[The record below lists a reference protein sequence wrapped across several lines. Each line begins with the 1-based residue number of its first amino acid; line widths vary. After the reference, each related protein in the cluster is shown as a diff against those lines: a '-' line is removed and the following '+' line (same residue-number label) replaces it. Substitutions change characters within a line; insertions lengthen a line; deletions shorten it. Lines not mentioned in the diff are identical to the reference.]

1 MSSFITDKLQGL
13 VSKKLGAAIV
23 GEGVIAASAPELAG
37 QPTLVYIVAQALVD
51 AVKYYTDKKF
61 ASGS

>member
-61 ASGS
+61 TSGS